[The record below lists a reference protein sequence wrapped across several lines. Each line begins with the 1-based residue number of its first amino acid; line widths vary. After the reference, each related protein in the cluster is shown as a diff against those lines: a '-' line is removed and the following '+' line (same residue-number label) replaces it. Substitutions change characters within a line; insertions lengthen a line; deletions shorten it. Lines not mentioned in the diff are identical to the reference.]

1 MNNELS
7 AHRSLLLFFMA
18 RALRWELTQAMAP
31 NQLSVEPQKELCQWS
46 LHLSNLDSSAPVI
59 AVPQMHCQSNN
70 FLLTRDLLRRRH

>member
-18 RALRWELTQAMAP
+18 RALRWEMAA
-31 NQLSVEPQKELCQWS
+31 NQLSVEPQNELCQWS
-46 LHLSNLDSSAPVI
+46 LHLSNLDSLAPVI

-70 FLLTRDLLRRRH
+70 SLLTRDLLRRRH